1 MHRLINNLM
10 FFIHSDTMWSKTVT
24 FTAFLWLLAFAD
36 FQLAS
41 AAQDATHEDIRT
53 AIYSFAHSLRDN
65 VDKLERHERRE
76 KQSGDQMQNMLLT
89 IVNKQREQNAESKG
103 LEMAIKGLEESMSAL
118 TNAETEETADRKD
131 TKLMLDNL
139 DRRIASADSEFKSIL
154 KAEQQSSN
162 QLYQSFDDK
171 LTAMSEQINGLQ
183 SRFDSLERAPKSTVT
198 NDVIFELLNKMMIDQ
213 SSQNHVTV
221 SEPSNATAQLVQE
234 TRHVILEAV
243 KSLSDRMDDSDRKQ
257 AASDAKLTEVA
268 KSAAAF
274 QDDVQNSFRLM
285 SNEVKTLSDVEKV
298 LVQTAD
304 NVLDT
309 KRRIEYGTHQILM
322 EVTAV
327 INDRSKELNN
337 SVNAGLELAV
347 KTVLDAQSVGM
358 ANLSVKIETE
368 ISQVWRQIGIM
379 YQTLT
384 DSASTLAT
392 LQQQTDMFVNS
403 TATSVDGMNGKVSA
417 IAGRMTE
424 VDENLNYLL
433 GRLSLVTQEF
443 KEIKVGL
450 GEALESIRVGLQAV
464 QGNKEAVDLGPGP
477 NPIDEELQSENLN
490 PNVLSKTVYTVT

>member
-1 MHRLINNLM
+1 
-10 FFIHSDTMWSKTVT
+10 
-24 FTAFLWLLAFAD
+24 
-36 FQLAS
+36 
-41 AAQDATHEDIRT
+41 
-53 AIYSFAHSLRDN
+53 
-65 VDKLERHERRE
+65 
-76 KQSGDQMQNMLLT
+76 
-89 IVNKQREQNAESKG
+89 
-103 LEMAIKGLEESMSAL
+103 
-118 TNAETEETADRKD
+118 
-131 TKLMLDNL
+131 
-139 DRRIASADSEFKSIL
+139 
-154 KAEQQSSN
+154 
-162 QLYQSFDDK
+162 
-171 LTAMSEQINGLQ
+171 MSEQINALQ
-183 SRFDSLERAPKSTVT
+183 SRFDSLERTPKSNVT

-213 SSQNHVTV
+213 SSQNHNTV
-221 SEPSNATAQLVQE
+221 SEPANATSQLVQE
-234 TRHVILEAV
+234 TRHVVLEAV
-243 KSLSDRMDDSDRKQ
+243 KALSDRMDDSDRKRTV
-257 AASDAKLTEVA
+257 SDTKLEEIA

-327 INDRSKELNN
+327 INDRSKELND

-464 QGNKEAVDLGPGP
+464 QGNKAAVDLGPGP
-477 NPIDEELQSENLN
+477 NPIDEELVSENLN
-490 PNVLSKTVYTVT
+490 QNILSKTVYTVT

>member
-1 MHRLINNLM
+1 
-10 FFIHSDTMWSKTVT
+10 
-24 FTAFLWLLAFAD
+24 
-36 FQLAS
+36 
-41 AAQDATHEDIRT
+41 
-53 AIYSFAHSLRDN
+53 
-65 VDKLERHERRE
+65 
-76 KQSGDQMQNMLLT
+76 
-89 IVNKQREQNAESKG
+89 
-103 LEMAIKGLEESMSAL
+103 
-118 TNAETEETADRKD
+118 
-131 TKLMLDNL
+131 MLDNL
-139 DRRIASADSEFKSIL
+139 DRRIASTESEIKSML
-154 KAEQQSSN
+154 RAEHQSSI

-171 LTAMSEQINGLQ
+171 LVAMSEQISALQ
-183 SRFDSLERAPKSTVT
+183 SRFDSLKRAPKSNVT
-198 NDVIFELLNKMMIDQ
+198 NDVIFELLNKIMIDQ
-213 SSQNHVTV
+213 SSQNHVAV
-221 SEPSNATAQLVQE
+221 SEPTNATAQLVQE

-243 KSLSDRMDDSDRKQ
+243 KSLSDRMDDSDRRQ

-309 KRRIEYGTHQILM
+309 KRRIEYSTHQILM
-322 EVTAV
+322 EVTTV

-392 LQQQTDMFVNS
+392 LQQQTDVFVNS

-450 GEALESIRVGLQAV
+450 GEALESIRVGLQTV
-464 QGNKEAVDLGPGP
+464 QDNKEAVDLGPGP

>member
-1 MHRLINNLM
+1 MLEKL
-10 FFIHSDTMWSKTVT
+10 
-24 FTAFLWLLAFAD
+24 
-36 FQLAS
+36 
-41 AAQDATHEDIRT
+41 
-53 AIYSFAHSLRDN
+53 
-65 VDKLERHERRE
+65 DKLIV
-76 KQSGDQMQNMLLT
+76 SGEDEVKSML
-89 IVNKQREQNAESKG
+89 KEEQR
-103 LEMAIKGLEESMSAL
+103 
-118 TNAETEETADRKD
+118 
-131 TKLMLDNL
+131 
-139 DRRIASADSEFKSIL
+139 
-154 KAEQQSSN
+154 SSN
-162 QLYQSFDDK
+162 QLYQSFDNK
-171 LTAMSEQINGLQ
+171 LTTMSEQISALQ
-183 SRFDSLERAPKSTVT
+183 FRFDILEKAPKSNVT
-198 NDVIFELLNKMMIDQ
+198 NDVIFELLNKIIEQ
-213 SSQNHVTV
+213 SSHNRETV
-221 SEPSNATAQLVQE
+221 SEPSNTTSQLVQE
-234 TRHVILEAV
+234 TRNVVMEAV
-243 KSLSDRMDDSDRKQ
+243 KSLSDRMDDGERKR
-257 AASDAKLTEVA
+257 AASDAKLTQIAE
-268 KSAAAF
+268 SATVF
-274 QDDVQNSFRLM
+274 HDEVQNSFRLM

-327 INDRSKELNN
+327 INDRSKELND
-337 SVNAGLELAV
+337 SVNAGLERVL

-403 TATSVDGMNGKVSA
+403 TTTSVESMNGKVSA

-464 QGNKEAVDLGPGP
+464 QGNKPAVDLGPGP
-477 NPIDEELQSENLN
+477 NPIDEEPLGENL
-490 PNVLSKTVYTVT
+490 VQDTLAKTVYTVT

>member
-1 MHRLINNLM
+1 MYYY
-10 FFIHSDTMWSKTVT
+10 SDTMWSKTVT
-24 FTAFLWLLAFAD
+24 FTVYLWLLAVAD
-36 FQLAS
+36 FQLAF
-41 AAQDATHEDIRT
+41 AAQEATHEDIRT

-89 IVNKQREQNAESKG
+89 IVNKQRDQFVEGKE
-103 LEMAIKGLEESMSAL
+103 LETAVKKLEESMSAL
-118 TNAETEETADRKD
+118 TRAETEETADRD
-131 TKLMLDNL
+131 STNLMLEKL
-139 DRRIASADSEFKSIL
+139 DKLIVSGEAEVKSML
-154 KAEQQSSN
+154 REEKKSTN
-162 QLYQSFDDK
+162 QLYQAFDNK
-171 LTAMSEQINGLQ
+171 LTTMSEQISALQ
-183 SRFDSLERAPKSTVT
+183 SRFDSLEQAPKSNVT
-198 NDVIFELLNKMMIDQ
+198 NEVIFELLNKIIDQ
-213 SSQNHVTV
+213 SSNNKATV
-221 SEPSNATAQLVQE
+221 LEPANTTSQLVEE
-234 TRHVILEAV
+234 TRHVVMEAV
-243 KSLSDRMDDSDRKQ
+243 KSLSDRMDDGERKR
-257 AASDAKLTEVA
+257 AVSDAKLTEVA
-268 KSAAAF
+268 ESATAF
-274 QDDVQNSFRLM
+274 HDDVQNSFRLM

-327 INDRSKELNN
+327 INDRSKELND
-337 SVNAGLELAV
+337 SVNAGLERVL

-403 TATSVDGMNGKVSA
+403 TATSVEGMNGKVSA

-464 QGNKEAVDLGPGP
+464 QGNKAAVDLGPGP
-477 NPIDEELQSENLN
+477 NPIDEEPLSENLN
-490 PNVLSKTVYTVT
+490 QNILSKTVYTVT

>member
-1 MHRLINNLM
+1 
-10 FFIHSDTMWSKTVT
+10 MWSKIVT
-24 FTAFLWLLAFAD
+24 FTAFLWLLAFTD

-118 TNAETEETADRKD
+118 TNSETEEIADRKD
-131 TKLMLDNL
+131 TKLMLENL
-139 DRRIASADSEFKSIL
+139 DRHIVSTESEFKSIL

-171 LTAMSEQINGLQ
+171 LTAMSEQINALQ
-183 SRFDSLERAPKSTVT
+183 SRFDSLERAPKSNVT
-198 NDVIFELLNKMMIDQ
+198 NDVILELLNKMMIDQ
-213 SSQNHVTV
+213 SSQNHVAV

-243 KSLSDRMDDSDRKQ
+243 KSLSDRMDDTDRKK

>member
-1 MHRLINNLM
+1 
-10 FFIHSDTMWSKTVT
+10 MWSKTVT
-24 FTAFLWLLAFAD
+24 FTVYLWLLAVAD
-36 FQLAS
+36 FQLAF
-41 AAQDATHEDIRT
+41 AVQEATHEDIRT

-89 IVNKQREQNAESKG
+89 IVNKQRDQYVEDKE
-103 LEMAIKGLEESMSAL
+103 LEMAIKRLEESISTL
-118 TNAETEETADRKD
+118 TRAETEETADRD
-131 TKLMLDNL
+131 NTKLMLEKL
-139 DRRIASADSEFKSIL
+139 DKLIVSGEDEVKSML
-154 KAEQQSSN
+154 KEEQRSSN
-162 QLYQSFDDK
+162 QLYQSFDNK
-171 LTAMSEQINGLQ
+171 LTTMSEQISVLQ
-183 SRFDSLERAPKSTVT
+183 SRFDILEKAPKSNVT
-198 NDVIFELLNKMMIDQ
+198 NDVIFELLNKIIEQ
-213 SSQNHVTV
+213 GSHNRETV
-221 SEPSNATAQLVQE
+221 SEPSNATSQLMQE
-234 TRHVILEAV
+234 TRHVVMEAV
-243 KSLSDRMDDSDRKQ
+243 KSLSDRMDDSERKC
-257 AASDAKLTEVA
+257 AASDAKLTQIAE
-268 KSAAAF
+268 SATVF
-274 QDDVQNSFRLM
+274 HDEVQNSFRLM

-327 INDRSKELNN
+327 INDRSKELNDSMN
-337 SVNAGLELAV
+337 SGLERVL

-403 TATSVDGMNGKVSA
+403 TTTSVEGMNGKVSA

-464 QGNKEAVDLGPGP
+464 QGNKPAVDLGPGP
-477 NPIDEELQSENLN
+477 NPIDEEPLGENL
-490 PNVLSKTVYTVT
+490 VQDTLAKTVYTVT

>member
-1 MHRLINNLM
+1 MLEKL
-10 FFIHSDTMWSKTVT
+10 
-24 FTAFLWLLAFAD
+24 
-36 FQLAS
+36 
-41 AAQDATHEDIRT
+41 
-53 AIYSFAHSLRDN
+53 
-65 VDKLERHERRE
+65 DKLIV
-76 KQSGDQMQNMLLT
+76 SGEAEVKSML
-89 IVNKQREQNAESKG
+89 KEEQ
-103 LEMAIKGLEESMSAL
+103 
-118 TNAETEETADRKD
+118 
-131 TKLMLDNL
+131 
-139 DRRIASADSEFKSIL
+139 KST
-154 KAEQQSSN
+154 N
-162 QLYQSFDDK
+162 QLYQAFDNK
-171 LTAMSEQINGLQ
+171 LTTMSEQISALQ
-183 SRFDSLERAPKSTVT
+183 SRFDSLEQAPKSNVT
-198 NDVIFELLNKMMIDQ
+198 NDVIFELLNKIIDQ
-213 SSQNHVTV
+213 SSQNKDTV
-221 SEPSNATAQLVQE
+221 SEPANATSQLVQE
-234 TRHVILEAV
+234 TRHVVMEAV
-243 KSLSDRMDDSDRKQ
+243 KSLSDRMDDGERKR
-257 AASDAKLTEVA
+257 AVSDAKLTEVA
-268 KSAAAF
+268 ESATTF
-274 QDDVQNSFRLM
+274 HDEVQNSFRLM

-327 INDRSKELNN
+327 INDRSKELND
-337 SVNAGLELAV
+337 SVNAGLERVL

-464 QGNKEAVDLGPGP
+464 QGNKATADLGPGP
-477 NPIDEELQSENLN
+477 NPIDEEPLSENLN
-490 PNVLSKTVYTVT
+490 QNILSKTVYTVT